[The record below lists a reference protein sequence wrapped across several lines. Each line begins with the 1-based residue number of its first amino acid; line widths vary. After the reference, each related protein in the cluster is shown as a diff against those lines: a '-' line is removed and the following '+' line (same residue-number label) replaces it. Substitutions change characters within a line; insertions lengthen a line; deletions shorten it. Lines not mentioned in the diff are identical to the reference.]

1 MIRLARENKLWQTS
15 SSLVN
20 RKVELSRIKVGFQY
34 FNLAQF
40 LEGKNQSKV
49 LTLTQEG
56 KQTVFLK
63 IMASKYCWQKDII
76 MIASRAA
83 IGCRNLYCKI
93 IFAVEL

>member
-1 MIRLARENKLWQTS
+1 MIRFARENKLWQTS

-20 RKVELSRIKVGFQY
+20 RKVELSRIKIGFQY

-56 KQTVFLK
+56 KQTVFFKDHGLK
-63 IMASKYCWQKDII
+63 VLLAERHYYDS
-76 MIASRAA
+76 
-83 IGCRNLYCKI
+83 
-93 IFAVEL
+93 